1 MQHRTLSL
9 ILSGILAV
17 LSVPLVSAHDG
28 ESSGGP
34 TNFQIM
40 LISIVISASI
50 YFLITRF
57 LEIQTYLSSPLVFAL
72 ASFTGSVHIL
82 VGLNDYLLLLGGV
95 GVIGILVLSLLV
107 NFSQWQD
114 KNARLGLG
122 MGVTVMFAAYFAS
135 NHDIHYI
142 IEDYLGI
149 ITKLAELAI
158 IILLKKEW
166 NQEKKDLLKG
176 NSSIL
181 YEN

>member
-1 MQHRTLSL
+1 MQYRTLSL
-9 ILSGILAV
+9 ILSGILSV

-28 ESSGGP
+28 ESSSGP

-40 LISIVISASI
+40 LISIFISVSI

-82 VGLNDYLLLLGGV
+82 LGLNDYLLLLGGV

-122 MGVTVMFAAYFAS
+122 IGVTVMFAAYFVS

-149 ITKLAELAI
+149 TTKLSELAI

-166 NQEKKDLLKG
+166 NKEKDILKR

-181 YEN
+181 YDN

>member
-1 MQHRTLSL
+1 MQYRTLSL
-9 ILSGILAV
+9 IFLGIFLV
-17 LSVPLVSAHDG
+17 FSVPLVSAHDG

-40 LISIVISASI
+40 LISIFISASI

-57 LEIQTYLSSPLVFAL
+57 LENQTYLSSPLVLAL

-82 VGLNDYLLLLGGV
+82 LGLNDYLLLLGGA
-95 GVIGILVLSLLV
+95 GVIGILVLSLFV
-107 NFSQWQD
+107 NFSHLQG
-114 KNARLGLG
+114 KIARLGLG
-122 MGVTVMFAAYFAS
+122 MGVTVMFAAYFVS

-149 ITKLAELAI
+149 TTKLAELAI

-166 NQEKKDLLKG
+166 N
-176 NSSIL
+176 
-181 YEN
+181 